1 MSESIKCLD
10 NPWKANSFPLEED
23 FIGKIIPLWKCTK
36 RKMKIQNLN
45 WITFDE
51 RKIHHLPAGDCMY
64 DLKVG
69 SCLESQGCGESKY
82 LFNAE
87 PFPLP
92 ELQEMRALKGRALP
106 QKKKKKNSM
115 KWHWEPSFFWMSYT
129 VHVSWALHLEMLSY
143 KNPSPLSDCMVL
155 HGGLLLT
162 PFCDTDKA
170 HTDKGKSLNMWNTL
184 SEQPEKFLSPFLM
197 HRFVPSA

>member
-1 MSESIKCLD
+1 
-10 NPWKANSFPLEED
+10 
-23 FIGKIIPLWKCTK
+23 
-36 RKMKIQNLN
+36 MKIQNLN

-92 ELQEMRALKGRALP
+92 ELQEMRALKGSALP
-106 QKKKKKNSM
+106 QKKKKKFHQVTLRTQFLLDVIYCSCFL
-115 KWHWEPSFFWMSYT
+115 SFT
-129 VHVSWALHLEMLSY
+129 LGNALIQ
-143 KNPSPLSDCMVL
+143 
-155 HGGLLLT
+155 
-162 PFCDTDKA
+162 
-170 HTDKGKSLNMWNTL
+170 KSLTL
-184 SEQPEKFLSPFLM
+184 E
-197 HRFVPSA
+197 